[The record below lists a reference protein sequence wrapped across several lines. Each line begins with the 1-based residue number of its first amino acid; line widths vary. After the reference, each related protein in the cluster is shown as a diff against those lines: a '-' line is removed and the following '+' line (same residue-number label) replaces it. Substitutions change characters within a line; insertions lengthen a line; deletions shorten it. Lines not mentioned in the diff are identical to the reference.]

1 MSFGERSIRIGWP
14 SRRAAQLLAVALV
27 GLIAVAG
34 SSPRGRAASAP
45 QETVRSFY
53 SALLG
58 AMKDGATLGIRG
70 RYDRIAPA
78 IQQNFDLPYMT
89 QMAIGP
95 GWNTLSDAQKKQV
108 TEAFARYIAATY
120 ADNFASYSGE
130 KFEVTGQ
137 QNTAYG
143 TIVESRIVKSN
154 GEPVSMNYLMRQ
166 HEGEW
171 RVGDIYLTGS
181 ISQLATLRSQ
191 FMSVLQRQGVSGLIT
206 LLNGKTQTLVASP
219 ASFARRAVCPP
230 AHITTAL

>member
-1 MSFGERSIRIGWP
+1 MSLGERLIWRDRP
-14 SRRAAQLLAVALV
+14 FRRAARLLALALV

-34 SSPRGRAASAP
+34 PSASGLAASAP

-53 SALLG
+53 GALLG
-58 AMKDGATLGIRG
+58 AMKDGATLGMRG
-70 RYDRIAPA
+70 RYERIAPA
-78 IQQNFDLPYMT
+78 IQENFDLSYMT

-95 GWNTLSDAQKKQV
+95 AWNTLSDAQKKQV
-108 TEAFARYIAATY
+108 SEAFARYLAATY
-120 ADNFASYSGE
+120 AHNFASYSGE

-171 RVGDIYLTGS
+171 QVGDIYLTGA

-191 FMSVLQRQGVSGLIT
+191 FTSVLQRQGVSGLIT
-206 LLNGKTQTLVASP
+206 LLNSKAQNLLASS
-219 ASFARRAVCPP
+219 ASLARRTARPL